1 MYSDKGRRAE
11 WELRDM
17 LLARGCY
24 VIRSA
29 ASKHIDLLSIEPN
42 GAVVG
47 YEVKSTAS
55 HRLSLNTPYSREQ
68 LSEHMRLSERI
79 PVYYAIRF
87 TVDRKPV
94 WKLFKVHAEGF
105 DMRLNAFREDAIPPA

>member
-1 MYSDKGRRAE
+1 
-11 WELRDM
+11 M

-29 ASKHIDLLSIEPN
+29 ASRQIDLLSIEPN

-47 YEVKSTAS
+47 YEVKSTSS
-55 HRLSLNTPYSREQ
+55 HRLSLNTTYSREQ
-68 LSEHMRLSERI
+68 LLLHMRLSERI
-79 PVYYAIRF
+79 PVYYAVRF

-94 WKLFKVHAEGF
+94 WKLFKVHADNF
-105 DMRLNAFREDAIPPA
+105 DMRLNAFREDAIPPC

>member
-1 MYSDKGRRAE
+1 
-11 WELRDM
+11 M

-47 YEVKSTAS
+47 YEVKSTKT
-55 HRLSLNTPYSREQ
+55 HRLSINTAYGREQ
-68 LSEHMRLSERI
+68 LLEHMKLSHRI
-79 PVYYAIRF
+79 SVYYAVRF

-94 WKLFKVHAEGF
+94 WKLFKVRPDDF
-105 DMRLNAFREDAIPPA
+105 DMRLNAFREDAIPP